1 MTMPDGYSTP
11 SHETSMTA
19 SAATLKALTDAVSD
33 AVARAIASVQREAS
47 RAEEVRAAEHRAFM
61 AEARETLAAAMRKLE
76 DKIASVRDGI
86 DGKDGRDGIDGR
98 EGEPGSQ
105 GERGLPGD
113 HGRDGID
120 GKDGAP
126 GADGRD
132 GRDGI
137 DGKDGIGIAEA
148 LIDSG
153 GELVL
158 TMTDGAVKRLGRVV
172 GRDGADGINGKDGEA
187 GAHGRDGLPGERGEK
202 GEPGENGR
210 DGYAGEAR
218 GLYDPEGEYRAM
230 DVVSFNGSEWRA
242 KKDDP
247 GELPGE
253 GWMLSASRGKRGD
266 RGERGPAGAE
276 GKPGATLIAGYV
288 DTQELQMTLTKDDGS
303 EVKVDFYDLAD
314 MIRKA

>member
-1 MTMPDGYSTP
+1 
-11 SHETSMTA
+11 MTA
-19 SAATLKALTDAVSD
+19 SAATLKAFTDAAGD

-47 RAEEVRAAEHRAFM
+47 RAEEVRSAEHRAFM
-61 AEARETLAAAMRKLE
+61 AEARETLAAAMRNLE

-98 EGEPGSQ
+98 EGEPGRQ
-105 GERGLPGD
+105 GERGIPGEQ
-113 HGRDGID
+113 GRDGID

-126 GADGRD
+126 GTDGRD
-132 GRDGI
+132 GRDGV

-158 TMTDGAVKRLGRVV
+158 TMTDGSVKRLGRVV
-172 GRDGADGINGKDGEA
+172 GKDGSDGANGRDGADGA
-187 GAHGRDGLPGERGEK
+187 PGERGEPGPIGER

-210 DGYAGEAR
+210 DAYAGEAR
-218 GLYDPEGEYRAM
+218 GLYDPDASYRAM

-247 GELPGE
+247 GELPGD

-266 RGERGPAGAE
+266 RGERGPAGPE
-276 GKPGATLIAGYV
+276 GKAGTSLIAGYV
-288 DTQELQMTLTKDDGS
+288 DADQMRMTLTKEDGS
-303 EVKVDFYDLAD
+303 ELNIDLYELAD
-314 MIRKA
+314 TIRKA